1 MATGRPKRI
10 LILAAKRIFTTGNM
24 VLAGILITLLGDL
37 MFALNDT
44 MGKWLV
50 ASFSVGQVLLIRSMG
65 AFVILA
71 PMLARQG
78 LDRLVRV
85 DRPGLQVAR
94 VILSTLDTGLFYAA
108 VVYMPLADVIAFY
121 MAAPIYVAV
130 ASHFFLGEKVG
141 WRRWLAILVGFAG
154 VLVALS
160 PSPDSLSMASL
171 FAVAGSLSFGL
182 LLVLNRVLR
191 GTSDTTLVTWQT
203 AGALVVGGAM
213 VLTGGWIA
221 PTAFDLGAM
230 LLLGI
235 VSCAAHL
242 LITRGLKL
250 APASTLAPL
259 QYSLLLWGVVFG
271 YMFFG
276 DVPEVHI
283 WIGSGIIVLAGIFIF
298 HRQSVKAEVPPE
310 SVPRGVN

>member
-1 MATGRPKRI
+1 
-10 LILAAKRIFTTGNM
+10 M
-24 VLAGILITLLGDL
+24 VLAGILVTLLGDL

-44 MGKWLV
+44 MGKWLM
-50 ASFSVGQVLLIRSMG
+50 ASFSVGQVLFIRSIG

-71 PMLARQG
+71 PMLVGQG
-78 LDRLVRV
+78 VDRLIRV
-85 DRPGLQVAR
+85 ERPALQVAR

-121 MAAPIYVAV
+121 LAAPIYVAV
-130 ASHFFLGEKVG
+130 ASHFFLGEKIG
-141 WRRWLAILVGFAG
+141 WRRWLAILMGFAG
-154 VLVALS
+154 VMVALK
-160 PSPDSLSMASL
+160 PSPDSLTPASL

-203 AGALVVGGAM
+203 AGALVTGAIM
-213 VLTGGWIA
+213 VLVTGSWVT
-221 PTAFDLGAM
+221 PTAFDLGAT

-235 VSCAAHL
+235 VSCVAHL

-259 QYSLLLWGVVFG
+259 QYSLLLWGVIFG
-271 YMFFG
+271 YLFFG
-276 DVPEVHI
+276 DVPEPHI
-283 WIGSGIIVLAGIFIF
+283 WIGSGIIVLAGLFIF
-298 HRQSVKAEVPPE
+298 HRQNVVAEVPPE
-310 SVPRGVN
+310 SVPRGVS